1 MDIMCIMSRREV
13 DDIMDSLKK
22 EQEKTKEDKE
32 KNKKEPEKEKKEK

>member
-1 MDIMCIMSRREV
+1 MDIMSRREV

-32 KNKKEPEKEKKEK
+32 KDKKAPEKEKKEK